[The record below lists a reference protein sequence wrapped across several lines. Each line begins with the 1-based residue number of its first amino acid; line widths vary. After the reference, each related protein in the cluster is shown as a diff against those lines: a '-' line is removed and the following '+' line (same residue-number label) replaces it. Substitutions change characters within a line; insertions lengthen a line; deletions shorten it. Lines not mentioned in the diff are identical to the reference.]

1 MTLLSAFVVRSSI
14 VLLAG
19 LVAAALL
26 RRQPASLR
34 HSIIAAALTLAA
46 AQPALNRA
54 MPAWVLPSIPWATES
69 ASAQPAV
76 SVETEFVIAEASPVA
91 NVVKARAWARIVVAV
106 WIAGTMI
113 SVALLLLGMAW
124 LAWLQ
129 SRSRPAGAEWQDA
142 ETFALAQL
150 GGYRR
155 ARIFISSHPV
165 MIVTWG
171 VLKPAIL
178 LPRDA
183 DAWSADRKRL
193 VIAHEM
199 AHLLRRDWL
208 MQVVAEIAR
217 AINWFNPLFWVAC
230 AQLRRECEHAC
241 DDLVLDTGITA
252 TSYASH
258 LVELAR
264 SVNVHGRT
272 WMPAP
277 SIARPSTLERRVRA
291 MLNPHLDRRPVSMLH
306 RSLATLVLIVIA
318 IPIAIAAQALSTT
331 SGRVTDPSGLPLPDA
346 AVRLQSVTGD
356 ASFEARTDASG
367 SFQVA
372 DVPAGDYWLSARY
385 PGFSTQRSRI
395 HLNGPA
401 TLSLQLQVGNL
412 RETITV
418 SSGAGDVNRVV
429 TASKSPS
436 VPACGNTVVG
446 GNLKPPMK
454 LKDVRP
460 RFKQAWVEGNQEGS
474 VLLQALIGADGRVK
488 NVEVLSPS
496 QADMEEEAIAA
507 VAQWEFSPTYL
518 NCQAVDVKMYVTVS
532 FKIDR

>member
-1 MTLLSAFVVRSSI
+1 
-14 VLLAG
+14 
-19 LVAAALL
+19 
-26 RRQPASLR
+26 
-34 HSIIAAALTLAA
+34 
-46 AQPALNRA
+46 
-54 MPAWVLPSIPWATES
+54 
-69 ASAQPAV
+69 
-76 SVETEFVIAEASPVA
+76 
-91 NVVKARAWARIVVAV
+91 
-106 WIAGTMI
+106 
-113 SVALLLLGMAW
+113 
-124 LAWLQ
+124 
-129 SRSRPAGAEWQDA
+129 
-142 ETFALAQL
+142 
-150 GGYRR
+150 
-155 ARIFISSHPV
+155 
-165 MIVTWG
+165 
-171 VLKPAIL
+171 
-178 LPRDA
+178 
-183 DAWSADRKRL
+183 
-193 VIAHEM
+193 
-199 AHLLRRDWL
+199 
-208 MQVVAEIAR
+208 
-217 AINWFNPLFWVAC
+217 
-230 AQLRRECEHAC
+230 
-241 DDLVLDTGITA
+241 
-252 TSYASH
+252 
-258 LVELAR
+258 
-264 SVNVHGRT
+264 
-272 WMPAP
+272 
-277 SIARPSTLERRVRA
+277 